1 MHAAPPYLIEP
12 RELERMLPG
21 ENLLAVD
28 VGNRDNYL
36 RGHGHVPGA
45 AHLDYGALVSGRPP
59 APGLL
64 PPLENLQE
72 SLRRLGLSRK
82 THVVAYDDQGNGR
95 AARLLWT
102 LAAAGHAHMSLLN
115 GGLAAWH
122 NEGHPLERGEIRAA
136 PGDFRVDFQ
145 PQVLADKNY
154 VLASLGDPRRVI
166 LDARSPQEYRGEKSA
181 SARRGRIPGA
191 VNLNWLDTIDRSRNL
206 RFKSDEEL
214 HAMLTERGVARD
226 REIIVHCQ
234 THHRSSHSFVM
245 LRHLG
250 FKEVRGYAGSW
261 AEWSD
266 DPSLPVENLGET

>member
-21 ENLLAVD
+21 ENLLPVD

-45 AHLDYGALVSGRPP
+45 AHLDYGTLVSGQPP

-154 VLASLGDPRRVI
+154 VLASLDDPRRVI

-181 SARRGRIPGA
+181 SPRRGRIPGA

-206 RFKSDEEL
+206 RFKPDEEL
-214 HAMLTERGVARD
+214 HAMLAERDVTRD

-250 FKEVRGYAGSW
+250 FNEVRGYAGSW

-266 DPSLPVENLGET
+266 DPSLPVENPGET

>member
-21 ENLLAVD
+21 ENLLVVD

-36 RGHGHVPGA
+36 RGHVPCA
-45 AHLDYGALVSGRPP
+45 THLDYGALVSGRPP
-59 APGLL
+59 VPGLL

-72 SLRRLGLSRK
+72 SLRRLGLSRE

-102 LAAAGHAHMSLLN
+102 LATAGHAHMSLLN

-122 NEGHPLERGEIRAA
+122 NEGHPLERGEVRAA

-145 PQVLADKNY
+145 PQVLADKSY

-181 SARRGRIPGA
+181 SPRRGRIPGA

-206 RFKSDEEL
+206 RFKPDEEL
-214 HAMLTERGVARD
+214 RAMLAERGVARD
-226 REIIVHCQ
+226 CEIIVHCQ

-250 FKEVRGYAGSW
+250 FNEVRGYAGSW

-266 DPSLPVENLGET
+266 DPSLPVENPGET